1 MFLFHPRNKQTK
13 SHRSNS
19 SFVYVVVLI
28 QESLQDIYRPTRNKI
43 HTVSKTLNLDVY
55 PTCSFLQD
63 SIDQVLHTHKVSAL
77 EHTPCM
83 LDCNLS
89 LSLSPSMLWWRH
101 CLIAW
106 SIIVFFSNYAV
117 IPIHSHSCI
126 PTIFVCKCRTEYGW
140 RLLTPDM
147 DAWKIKK
154 WF

>member
-89 LSLSPSMLWWRH
+89 LSLSLH
-101 CLIAW
+101 ALVKTLLDCLINH
-106 SIIVFFSNYAV
+106 SFFSNYAV

-126 PTIFVCKCRTEYGW
+126 PTIFVCKCRTEYGL
-140 RLLTPDM
+140 RLLTPDI